1 MAFANSSTTTNQFQ
15 LVTTIKS
22 ILVWSFV
29 LTVCMLVIG
38 FPILMLM
45 VAVGSLTAVT
55 LHAIMPTSAMLMTAI
70 GFIGAHI
77 LGILAASSFLT
88 LKGIH
93 PHEVESLRWLNGQAN
108 PVTISTYA
116 SCPLTCDLKG

>member
-1 MAFANSSTTTNQFQ
+1 MAFANSSTTANQFQ

-29 LTVCMLVIG
+29 LTVCMVVIG

-55 LHAIMPTSAMLMTAI
+55 LQAIMPTGAMLMTAI

>member
-1 MAFANSSTTTNQFQ
+1 MAFANSSTTANQFQ

-22 ILVWSFV
+22 TLVWSFV

-70 GFIGAHI
+70 GFIGVHI
-77 LGILAASSFLT
+77 LGILAASAFLT

-93 PHEVESLRWLNGQAN
+93 PQEVESLRWLNGQAN
-108 PVTISTYA
+108 PETLSVYA

>member
-1 MAFANSSTTTNQFQ
+1 MAFANSSTITNQFQ

-22 ILVWSFV
+22 ILIWSFV

-55 LHAIMPTSAMLMTAI
+55 LQAVMPTGAMLMTAI

-116 SCPLTCDLKG
+116 SCPLTCDVKG